1 MRRRSSTRGGR
12 DVSWRSRRQWSEHD
26 KSRVGNDCQA
36 ASEFARGFCAPA
48 AHAQW
53 APKAP
58 ASKELEISAA
68 HLLPFSSIGCVAQ
81 VRRRRLPACRLLTLS
96 LSLLRCRPRGKGWS
110 ARTTRAHLPANRFAL
125 TRALFA
131 SDPPYYRPINL
142 LSRRLPPCAHIFA
155 RHSCRT
161 PKLRLT
167 VRAKISTR
175 FQSVKTL

>member
-1 MRRRSSTRGGR
+1 MIASQS
-12 DVSWRSRRQWSEHD
+12 QP
-26 KSRVGNDCQA
+26 

-58 ASKELEISAA
+58 AGEQGARNKCRASFAIQQHRLCGSGAA
-68 HLLPFSSIGCVAQ
+68 TAAAAC
-81 VRRRRLPACRLLTLS
+81 LPATYALS
-96 LSLLRCRPRGKGWS
+96 LFRCRPRGKGWS

-175 FQSVKTL
+175 FQSAET